1 MIRGLLRTTLGS
13 VGACI
18 ITAVAL
24 TAIIALVAGYAGQL
38 AYALFMLASGS
49 LAFSAIFFLVLVV
62 GHWTSVLEDDP
73 TKEGAHADQ

>member
-1 MIRGLLRTTLGS
+1 MIRAFLRTTLGS

-18 ITAVAL
+18 ITAAAL

-62 GHWTSVLEDDP
+62 GHWTGVLEAHP
-73 TKEGAHADQ
+73 KEGSAHADQ